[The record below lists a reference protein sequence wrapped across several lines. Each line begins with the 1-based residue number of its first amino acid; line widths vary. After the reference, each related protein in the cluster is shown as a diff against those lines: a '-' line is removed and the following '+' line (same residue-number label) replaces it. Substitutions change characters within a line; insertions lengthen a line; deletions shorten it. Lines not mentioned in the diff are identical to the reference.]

1 MIAANRIL
9 RLAGYSSS
17 GRAHFTPP
25 ASHRALWQTQLWL
38 IYTSTAANLEL
49 MSKSTS
55 ELQRLLDSLTVSARK
70 KGLNDAAW
78 ASAAGF
84 SKETLSRLR
93 RRSSCD
99 LSTLIALA
107 DASGTSLSVS
117 AGQLATTPDGHFP
130 CELSRDYE
138 QQLLTLCASRKLD
151 LGEWA
156 AAGPAFF
163 MAGLAVMLAGEANW
177 DRRALLGLAEVLH
190 PGATEVAVFARW
202 LKRSPLRPS
211 RFLPLLA
218 VDTKYA
224 A

>member
-1 MIAANRIL
+1 M
-9 RLAGYSSS
+9 
-17 GRAHFTPP
+17 F
-25 ASHRALWQTQLWL
+25 
-38 IYTSTAANLEL
+38 TSTTL
-49 MSKSTS
+49 KG
-55 ELQRLLDSLTVSARK
+55 LLDSLTVAARN

-107 DASGTSLSVS
+107 DASGTSLSVTVV
-117 AGQLATTPDGHFP
+117 AQPVTTLDGHFP
-130 CELSRDYE
+130 RELSRDYE
-138 QQLLTLCASRKLD
+138 RQLLALCASRKLD
-151 LGEWA
+151 PAVWA

-163 MAGLAVMLAGEANW
+163 MAGLAVMLASDAGA
-177 DRRALLGLAEVLH
+177 DRPGLLALAEVLH
-190 PGATEVAVFARW
+190 PGATEVPVFARW

-211 RFLPLLA
+211 RFLPMLA
-218 VDTKYA
+218 IEAKHA

>member
-1 MIAANRIL
+1 
-9 RLAGYSSS
+9 
-17 GRAHFTPP
+17 
-25 ASHRALWQTQLWL
+25 
-38 IYTSTAANLEL
+38 
-49 MSKSTS
+49 MSQSTS

-99 LSTLIALA
+99 LSTLVALA
-107 DASGTSLSVS
+107 EATGASLSITIG
-117 AGQLATTPDGHFP
+117 AEPATTSDGHFP
-130 CELSRDYE
+130 RELSRDYE
-138 QQLLTLCASRKLD
+138 RRLLALCSSRQLEPAAWS
-151 LGEWA
+151 

-163 MAGLAVMLAGEANW
+163 MAGVAVMLASNIGK
-177 DRRALLGLAEVLH
+177 DRRGLLALAESLH
-190 PGATEVAVFARW
+190 PGATEVPVFARW

-211 RFLPLLA
+211 RFLPMLA
-218 VDTKYA
+218 METRHA